1 MNKRVLV
8 IDDDM
13 VFLKSVQKILVL
25 NDFDV
30 TLISN
35 PVKSLELIRDDEFDT
50 IITDVKMPGLNGVE
64 LQKKI
69 LKIKPGVPVIA
80 ISGQSNIPIAIE
92 MIKNGTYDFLEKPLD
107 EERLIITIKNAIER
121 KTLSDEKE
129 YYLKELEENYRMTGK
144 SDQFLELIE
153 RIKIVAPTEARVMI
167 TGETGTGKE
176 LVAWAIHHNSK
187 RKDKPY
193 LKINCASVPK
203 ELLESELFGHKK
215 GAFTGALQDRKGKF
229 FASEGGTLFLDE
241 IGEMDYILQAKL
253 LRALEENEVEVIGE
267 DHPRK
272 IDVRVIAATN
282 KNLAEE
288 IEESRFREDL
298 FHRLNVFEIHV
309 PPLRERK
316 EDIMPLAKYFVEKH
330 CLSYNKPKK
339 NIGPQVE
346 GQLLLMDWRGN
357 VRELKNL
364 MEKLVIFSEG
374 DEITLE
380 DFYNSENNGSHH
392 KINSLRSSTLKEAK
406 EKFEKEMIVKKLLK
420 NNWQVQKTAEELG
433 IERTNLF
440 KKMQKFGIV
449 KPD

>member
-8 IDDDM
+8 IDDDI
-13 VFLKSVQKILVL
+13 VFLKSIKKILVL

-35 PVKSLELIRDDEFDT
+35 PVKSLEMISEDEFDT
-50 IITDVKMPGLNGVE
+50 IITDVKMPGLSGVE

-215 GAFTGALQDRKGKF
+215 GAFTGATQDRKGKF

-241 IGEMDYILQAKL
+241 IGEMDYFLQAKL

-316 EDIMPLAKYFVEKH
+316 DDIMPLAKYFVEKH
-330 CLSYNKPKK
+330 CLTYNKPKK
-339 NIGPQVE
+339 TISPQVE

-357 VRELKNL
+357 VRELRNL
-364 MEKLVIFSEG
+364 MEKLVIFSESE
-374 DEITLE
+374 EITLE

-392 KINSLRSSTLKEAK
+392 KINLVRPSTLKEAK

-440 KKMQKFGIV
+440 KKMKKYGIV
-449 KPD
+449 KPG